1 MSGGRTNVRIVT
13 TDQKGAIA
21 ETAIGHAAVKLG
33 IDVYRPIV
41 EGGRFDLIFDLGKR
55 LLRVQCK
62 WAVRRKGV
70 VNVRCYS
77 SRRIANGHRVRRYT
91 AEEIDAIAA
100 YCAELDRCF
109 LLPACLVEGHGVLS
123 LRLEPTRNR
132 QKLNIRWA
140 DDYDFARLDW
150 KSISGP

>member
-1 MSGGRTNVRIVT
+1 VT

-21 ETAIGHAAVKLG
+21 ETAIAHAAVKLG
-33 IDVYRPIV
+33 IDVYRPVV
-41 EGGRFDLIFDLGKR
+41 EGGRYDLVFGVGTS
-55 LLRVQCK
+55 LLRIQCK
-62 WAVRRKGV
+62 WAVRHKGV
-70 VNVRCYS
+70 VSVRCYS
-77 SRRIANGHRVRRYT
+77 SRRTANGFRVRRYT

-109 LLPACLVEGHGVLS
+109 LLPACLVEGHGALS

-140 DDYDFARLDW
+140 DEYDFTRLDW
-150 KSISGP
+150 DSITGP